1 MIYAAAEHTRPV
13 KGWSLPT
20 SLAPNLTL
28 GPSHRGTS
36 GAGPGLFKLLLVH
49 WSWSSRSAQ
58 AMGGLGNIPARP
70 FLSSPLTQYC
80 VLGITR
86 GPQLENFR
94 GLYA

>member
-1 MIYAAAEHTRPV
+1 MT
-13 KGWSLPT
+13 
-20 SLAPNLTL
+20 
-28 GPSHRGTS
+28 
-36 GAGPGLFKLLLVH
+36 GANSKQTHNMGCGLFKLLLVH

-86 GPQLENFR
+86 GPQLENFQ